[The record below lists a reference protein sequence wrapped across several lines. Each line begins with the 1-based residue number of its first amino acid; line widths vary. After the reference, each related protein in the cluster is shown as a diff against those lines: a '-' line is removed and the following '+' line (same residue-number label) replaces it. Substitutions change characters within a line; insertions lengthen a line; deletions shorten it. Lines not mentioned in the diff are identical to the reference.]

1 MVVFLEESAVRAPTV
16 HRPIEYPAVRFLA
29 HERER
34 LASERRRSMDRRDRS
49 RDEEKFPLPT
59 VLRPRRFS
67 GVYRVV

>member
-1 MVVFLEESAVRAPTV
+1 MAPPVETAVQIPTERRPLDYLAVRALAEE
-16 HRPIEYPAVRFLA
+16 RDRIEAD
-29 HERER
+29 
-34 LASERRRSMDRRDRS
+34 RRRAADRHDRT